1 MFVFTNDKQLMSTMG
16 LLWGAKVFYYEAASE
31 SAEKTVQGMVDRLK
45 KENLL
50 QIGDVFVTTLSI
62 PAHTT
67 KKTNTVQLGI
77 VE

>member
-1 MFVFTNDKQLMSTMG
+1 MKVYLAQYNDCI
-16 LLWGAKVFYYEAASE
+16 FE
-31 SAEKTVQGMVDRLK
+31 SSFATLSIHFSKEGAEKTVQGMVEKLK
-45 KENLL
+45 QEKLL
-50 QIGDVFVTTLSI
+50 TPGDVFVTTLSI

>member
-1 MFVFTNDKQLMSTMG
+1 MG
-16 LLWGAKVFYYEAASE
+16 LLWGARVFYYEASSE
-31 SAEKTVQGMVDRLK
+31 SAEKTVQGMVEKLK
-45 KENLL
+45 QEKLL
-50 QIGDVFVTTLSI
+50 TPGDVFVTTLSI